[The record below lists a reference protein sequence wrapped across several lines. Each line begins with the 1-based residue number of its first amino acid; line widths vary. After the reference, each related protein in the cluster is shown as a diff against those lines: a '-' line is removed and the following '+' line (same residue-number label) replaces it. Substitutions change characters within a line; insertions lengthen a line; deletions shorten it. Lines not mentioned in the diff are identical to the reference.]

1 MPKTVSWNDKE
12 NIVFINCV
20 GKQKKLRRKTMSSK
34 KSEADVYKDYIAKL
48 EAQIVQKDEEIV
60 QIRQQKDEE
69 IVQIRQQKDEEI
81 VHIRQQKDE
90 EIVQIRQQKDEEIV
104 HIRQQKDEEIVHIR
118 QQKDEEIVQKDMK
131 IRKLNEQVTLLNQQ
145 VLHLGLEAAAPSR
158 KISTG
163 SDSSSG
169 VNMSV
174 GSDASNMSVVSTKSK

>member
-48 EAQIVQKDEEIV
+48 EAQIVQ
-60 QIRQQKDEE
+60 
-69 IVQIRQQKDEEI
+69 
-81 VHIRQQKDE
+81 
-90 EIVQIRQQKDEEIV
+90 
-104 HIRQQKDEEIVHIR
+104 IRQQKDEEIVHIR

>member
-48 EAQIVQKDEEIV
+48 EAQIVQ
-60 QIRQQKDEE
+60 
-69 IVQIRQQKDEEI
+69 
-81 VHIRQQKDE
+81 
-90 EIVQIRQQKDEEIV
+90 
-104 HIRQQKDEEIVHIR
+104 IRQQKDEEIVHIR

-163 SDSSSG
+163 SDRSSG

>member
-60 QIRQQKDEE
+60 Q
-69 IVQIRQQKDEEI
+69 
-81 VHIRQQKDE
+81 IRQQKDE

>member
-90 EIVQIRQQKDEEIV
+90 EIVQ
-104 HIRQQKDEEIVHIR
+104 
-118 QQKDEEIVQKDMK
+118 KDMK

>member
-69 IVQIRQQKDEEI
+69 IVQ
-81 VHIRQQKDE
+81 IRQQKDE

>member
-60 QIRQQKDEE
+60 
-69 IVQIRQQKDEEI
+69 
-81 VHIRQQKDE
+81 HIRQQKDE
-90 EIVQIRQQKDEEIV
+90 EIVQ
-104 HIRQQKDEEIVHIR
+104 IRQQKDEEIVHIR

>member
-48 EAQIVQKDEEIV
+48 EAQIV
-60 QIRQQKDEE
+60 
-69 IVQIRQQKDEEI
+69 
-81 VHIRQQKDE
+81 
-90 EIVQIRQQKDEEIV
+90 
-104 HIRQQKDEEIVHIR
+104 
-118 QQKDEEIVQKDMK
+118 QKDEEIVQKDMK

>member
-48 EAQIVQKDEEIV
+48 EAQIVQ
-60 QIRQQKDEE
+60 IRQQKDEE
-69 IVQIRQQKDEEI
+69 IVQ
-81 VHIRQQKDE
+81 
-90 EIVQIRQQKDEEIV
+90 
-104 HIRQQKDEEIVHIR
+104 IRQQKDEEIVHIR

>member
-48 EAQIVQKDEEIV
+48 EAQIVQ
-60 QIRQQKDEE
+60 
-69 IVQIRQQKDEEI
+69 
-81 VHIRQQKDE
+81 IRQQKDE

>member
-48 EAQIVQKDEEIV
+48 EAQIV
-60 QIRQQKDEE
+60 
-69 IVQIRQQKDEEI
+69 
-81 VHIRQQKDE
+81 QKDE

>member
-69 IVQIRQQKDEEI
+69 IVQM
-81 VHIRQQKDE
+81 
-90 EIVQIRQQKDEEIV
+90 
-104 HIRQQKDEEIVHIR
+104 RQQKDEEIVHIR

>member
-48 EAQIVQKDEEIV
+48 EAQ
-60 QIRQQKDEE
+60 